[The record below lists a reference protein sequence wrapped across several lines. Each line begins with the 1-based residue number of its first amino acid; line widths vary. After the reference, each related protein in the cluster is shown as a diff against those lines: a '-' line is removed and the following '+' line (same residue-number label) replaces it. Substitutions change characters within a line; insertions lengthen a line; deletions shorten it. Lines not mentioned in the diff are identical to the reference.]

1 MRKIQ
6 RRAVYVG
13 TIVAMVA
20 MAGGFAVATIPNAF
34 TFNGGGQ
41 NGGAVTTGNTQ
52 YAGAVQINLAD
63 VNPGSCVASGS
74 VQTVTATASPGT
86 FSTFYIDPAA
96 PACPGV
102 NTYWEVFNFTTS
114 SSVIG
119 SDIITVYVT
128 GGGAA
133 GTYSLVVDQT
143 VGGEVQLVGM
153 AIDFGPDTGA
163 PDMATNIAV
172 VVTGA

>member
-63 VNPGSCVASGS
+63 VNPRILRRLGKRPNGHRDGLAR
-74 VQTVTATASPGT
+74 
-86 FSTFYIDPAA
+86 D
-96 PACPGV
+96 
-102 NTYWEVFNFTTS
+102 
-114 SSVIG
+114 
-119 SDIITVYVT
+119 
-128 GGGAA
+128 
-133 GTYSLVVDQT
+133 L
-143 VGGEVQLVGM
+143 
-153 AIDFGPDTGA
+153 
-163 PDMATNIAV
+163 
-172 VVTGA
+172 